1 MLGYAQQVVFVV
13 VLRSCEQRHVLWLCC
28 VIIVVEY
35 DTLTTPQSS
44 PECKFSPHQEMGMKW
59 HPLKTNGM

>member
-1 MLGYAQQVVFVV
+1 MVLSDIAV
-13 VLRSCEQRHVLWLCC
+13 VLRSCEQRHVLWLCLCC

-35 DTLTTPQSS
+35 DTLTTPHSS

-59 HPLKTNGM
+59 QPVKTNDM